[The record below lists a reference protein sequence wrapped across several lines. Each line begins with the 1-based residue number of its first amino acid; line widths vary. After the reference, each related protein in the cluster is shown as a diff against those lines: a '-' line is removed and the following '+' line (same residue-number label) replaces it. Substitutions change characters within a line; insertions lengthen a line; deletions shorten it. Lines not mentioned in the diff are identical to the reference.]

1 MLASLGLE
9 GFEARLPAELS
20 GGQQQRVAVA
30 RALVLRPQVLLFD
43 EPLSNLDARL
53 RRRVR
58 EDIRDLQRKLG
69 LSVVYVTHD
78 QQEALAVSDLV
89 VVMRDGRIAQMGTP
103 TELYEDPA
111 DAFVADFMGE
121 ANVIA
126 GEVLA
131 AEGGRGR
138 LAIGGA
144 EVEVAMRAHP
154 VGPATLAVR
163 PEAVTLVDA
172 GGVPGRVARAAF
184 LGQTREYEVETAAGM
199 LFVIAPA
206 SAPAFAEG
214 AAVGCRLER
223 VIPLRG

>member
-1 MLASLGLE
+1 MLEIDAS
-9 GFEARLPAELS
+9 
-20 GGQQQRVAVA
+20 
-30 RALVLRPQVLLFD
+30 
-43 EPLSNLDARL
+43 
-53 RRRVR
+53 
-58 EDIRDLQRKLG
+58 
-69 LSVVYVTHD
+69 SVVYVTHD

-131 AEGGRGR
+131 AEGGRAR
-138 LAIGGA
+138 LRVGGA
-144 EVEVAMRAHP
+144 EVETAMRAHP
-154 VGPATLAVR
+154 PGPATLAVR
-163 PEAVTLVDA
+163 PEAVTLA
-172 GGVPGRVARAAF
+172 ETGGVPGRVARAAF
-184 LGQTREYEVETAAGM
+184 LGQTREYEVETDAGM

-223 VIPLRG
+223 VIPLERS